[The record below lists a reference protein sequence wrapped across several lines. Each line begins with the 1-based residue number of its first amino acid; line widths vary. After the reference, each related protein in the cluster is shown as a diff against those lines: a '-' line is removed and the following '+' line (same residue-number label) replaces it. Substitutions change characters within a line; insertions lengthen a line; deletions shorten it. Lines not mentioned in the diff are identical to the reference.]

1 MEEEDVEHAYNTE
14 VRKRECEELELAVAE
29 VDEAEV

>member
-1 MEEEDVEHAYNTE
+1 MEEGDVEHAYSVV
-14 VRKRECEELELAVAE
+14 VRKRECEELELVVAE